1 MNDYYIVMTE
11 KAELPVNIAELK
23 ARLSEYLRQVKAGRE
38 LVVYDRS
45 QPVARVVPMNAPRIP
60 LVVREPAAGYG
71 ARLADIKMPPPVTLP
86 VDPVEL
92 LLEDRNSR

>member
-1 MNDYYIVMTE
+1 MVMTE
-11 KAELPVNIAELK
+11 RPELPVNIAELK
-23 ARLSEYLRQVKAGRE
+23 ARLSEYLRHVRAGRE
-38 LVVYDRS
+38 LVVYDRN

-60 LVVREPAAGYG
+60 LVVREPASGYG
-71 ARLADIKMPPPVTLP
+71 ARLGDLKMPPPVNLP